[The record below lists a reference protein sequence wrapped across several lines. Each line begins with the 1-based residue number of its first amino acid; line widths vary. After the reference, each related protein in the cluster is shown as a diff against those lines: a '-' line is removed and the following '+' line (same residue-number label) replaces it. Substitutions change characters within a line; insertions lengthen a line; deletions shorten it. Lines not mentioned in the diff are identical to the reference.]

1 MHKVVKYHVWWV
13 VVSSQSALWGVKHGS
28 GHWHCRS
35 SFLQRKATQ
44 RKQRTQKQLHKIK
57 QEINSTKG
65 QHQAQASRHHQLD
78 VPYQNQTTLSCHNF
92 RGEKAAVRQQCQHT
106 ADINEALSRN
116 IAIQR
121 AAIPCPK
128 NWRRD
133 AFHLRDKSGK
143 MQVCHRHQTH
153 PELSVLKL
161 VRVLTGSFQGN
172 TTYTSSKQRQH

>member
-1 MHKVVKYHVWWV
+1 MQLHWSCNCTFNKRTSRHLSGKQCECLLSQSVREIEQWNMHKVVKYHVRWV

-92 RGEKAAVRQQCQHT
+92 RGEKAAVRQQYQHT
-106 ADINEALSRN
+106 ADVKAALSRN
-116 IAIQR
+116 IAIR
-121 AAIPCPK
+121 LATIPCPK
-128 NWRRD
+128 NW
-133 AFHLRDKSGK
+133 
-143 MQVCHRHQTH
+143 
-153 PELSVLKL
+153 
-161 VRVLTGSFQGN
+161 
-172 TTYTSSKQRQH
+172 